1 MTENYD
7 VKYILSKGGCTQI
20 RYTVCPA
27 DAEPEENIVS
37 RADKPH
43 EDFRK
48 LWTLLPGV
56 AARFLE
62 FPLQNADG
70 QNIILRVTKVNFLD
84 STKYGYGM
92 QLVVLLEGMALCP
105 TPLQIVTQK
114 FYCTET
120 LIRQQG
126 EKKIPM
132 QLLLP
137 NEKAL
142 MKSLKEEAFKYA
154 YCGKRQQPTID
165 EAQRAYERGGYLDE
179 E

>member
-27 DAEPEENIVS
+27 DAEPEENIIS

-48 LWTLLPGV
+48 LWALLPGV

-92 QLVVLLEGMALCP
+92 HGSLPYAASDCNTKILLHGNTHPP
-105 TPLQIVTQK
+105 TGRKENSYAAAVAERKGLDEVAQRRSLQI
-114 FYCTET
+114 C
-120 LIRQQG
+120 
-126 EKKIPM
+126 
-132 QLLLP
+132 LLWQTP
-137 NEKAL
+137 AAN
-142 MKSLKEEAFKYA
+142 Y
-154 YCGKRQQPTID
+154 
-165 EAQRAYERGGYLDE
+165 
-179 E
+179 

>member
-48 LWTLLPGV
+48 LWALLPSV

-62 FPLQNADG
+62 IPLQNADC
-70 QNIILRVTKVNFLD
+70 QNIVLRVTKVNILD
-84 STKYGYGM
+84 ST
-92 QLVVLLEGMALCP
+92 
-105 TPLQIVTQK
+105 
-114 FYCTET
+114 
-120 LIRQQG
+120 
-126 EKKIPM
+126 
-132 QLLLP
+132 
-137 NEKAL
+137 
-142 MKSLKEEAFKYA
+142 
-154 YCGKRQQPTID
+154 
-165 EAQRAYERGGYLDE
+165 
-179 E
+179 